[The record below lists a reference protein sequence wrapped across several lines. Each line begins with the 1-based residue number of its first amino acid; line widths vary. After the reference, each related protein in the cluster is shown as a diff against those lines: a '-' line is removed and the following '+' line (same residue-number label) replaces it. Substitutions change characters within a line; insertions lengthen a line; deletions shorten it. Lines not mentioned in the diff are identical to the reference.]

1 MADPQGSRQA
11 RAQDPLG
18 RGKRVTAT
26 AGGVSAEPGQGPSAD
41 SSGTT
46 AAWARATAQ
55 SACGCAAAHSRTG
68 GATSFTTPP

>member
-1 MADPQGSRQA
+1 MPIRKDLVK
-11 RAQDPLG
+11 RAG
-18 RGKRVTAT
+18 RTRSAAAKRVTAT

-55 SACGCAAAHSRTG
+55 SACGCAVAHSRTG
-68 GATSFTTPP
+68 RATSFTTPP